1 MLAVV
6 LKHGEESLLQP
17 TVKIVYD
24 SIKNR
29 YAKPS
34 IIDLSKDGKHN
45 IVSHEPSEQW
55 GIEPE
60 LHLF

>member
-1 MLAVV
+1 VV
-6 LKHGEESLLQP
+6 LVHGEENLLQP

-24 SIKNR
+24 TNKNR
-29 YAKPS
+29 YVKTK
-34 IIDLSKDGKHN
+34 IINLSKDSIN
-45 IVSHEPSEQW
+45 RIISHEPSEQW